1 MGIISN
7 FVNFLQYSWQCYL
20 LVSKLSNFV
29 DAYLQNFWFAVVSC
43 MLLIKS
49 RLYSFSKKTP
59 YKKEQSYALLDLE
72 TVENK
77 QSILTLPKRK
87 LSNNN
92 SIHDYSSK
100 RKRRCGHFNWGFQFG
115 RKRVD
120 KLWKNMVKACRRW
133 KRWYLNKDFE
143 TKKIKIFQNE
153 ARNIVTKL
161 SWYVDNN
168 DNIWMERVFQKISD
182 FLFICLV

>member
-1 MGIISN
+1 M
-7 FVNFLQYSWQCYL
+7 NFLQYSWQCYL

-29 DAYLQNFWFAVVSC
+29 DAYWQNFWFAVVSC

-59 YKKEQSYALLDLE
+59 YKKEHSYALLDLE
-72 TVENK
+72 TVENE

-120 KLWKNMVKACRRW
+120 NEKIWWKPVEDERGDIWTRILKQKRSRYFRMKLEAYKTFMICR
-133 KRWYLNKDFE
+133 
-143 TKKIKIFQNE
+143 
-153 ARNIVTKL
+153 
-161 SWYVDNN
+161 
-168 DNIWMERVFQKISD
+168 
-182 FLFICLV
+182 

>member
-1 MGIISN
+1 M
-7 FVNFLQYSWQCYL
+7 

-29 DAYLQNFWFAVVSC
+29 DAYWQNFWFAVVSC

-72 TVENK
+72 TVENE

-100 RKRRCGHFNWGFQFG
+100 RKII
-115 RKRVD
+115 
-120 KLWKNMVKACRRW
+120 LIE
-133 KRWYLNKDFE
+133 DFSLVE
-143 TKKIKIFQNE
+143 KEFTMKKYGE
-153 ARNIVTKL
+153 SL
-161 SWYVDNN
+161 
-168 DNIWMERVFQKISD
+168 
-182 FLFICLV
+182 